1 MTPAL
6 MALLGVMALL
16 VSGASLIAS
25 AIRMNRE
32 VIARRIELAGLPA
45 TIPITPKKDA
55 QRNSPRLPQQ
65 DISNSEQREIVR
77 RFSLLGIPADYA
89 RACFIGTR
97 ILAAVCLGLL
107 IAVAAGKIAAF
118 ASFRVAIPLAAI
130 IAALV
135 GWLLP
140 SMMIS
145 RSVRRQGK
153 DVAAAMPEALDL
165 LVVCVDAG
173 LSLEDGLSRVVTEMG
188 QSRPALAAE
197 LALTSADLRIL
208 PSRDQALARMAD
220 RVDLPSIRS
229 VATTL
234 AQTLR
239 YGTPLA
245 QALRVIAAEMR
256 NDAMIEMEQRANQLP
271 ALLTIPLMLLIMP
284 TLFLI
289 VGGPAALRIMDIFA
303 R

>member
-77 RFSLLGIPADYA
+77 RLSLLGIPADYA
-89 RACFIGTR
+89 RGCFIGTR

-245 QALRVIAAEMR
+245 QALRVIANEMR
-256 NDAMIEMEQRANQLP
+256 NDAMIQMEQRANQLP

-284 TLFLI
+284 TIFLI
-289 VGGPAALRIMDIFA
+289 VGGPAALRIMDIFL

>member
-1 MTPAL
+1 MRRSPDEST
-6 MALLGVMALL
+6 
-16 VSGASLIAS
+16 SL
-25 AIRMNRE
+25 
-32 VIARRIELAGLPA
+32 GLPA
-45 TIPITPKKDA
+45 TMPIITKKDT

-77 RFSLLGIPADYA
+77 RLSLLGIPADYA

-97 ILAAVCLGLL
+97 ILAAVCLGLI
-107 IAVAAGKIAAF
+107 IAVVVGKIAAF

-256 NDAMIEMEQRANQLP
+256 NDAMIRWSSVP
-271 ALLTIPLMLLIMP
+271 TSCLL
-284 TLFLI
+284 F
-289 VGGPAALRIMDIFA
+289 
-303 R
+303 

>member
-25 AIRMNRE
+25 AIRMNHE
-32 VIARRIELAGLPA
+32 AVARRIDMVRLPA
-45 TIPITPKKDA
+45 TTAVGPKNDRQK
-55 QRNSPRLPQQ
+55 NSSRLPQREIA
-65 DISNSEQREIVR
+65 DSEQREIVR
-77 RFSLLGIPADYA
+77 RLSLLGIPADYA

-97 ILAAVCLGLL
+97 LLAAVCLGL
-107 IAVAAGKIAAF
+107 IVAVMAGKIAAF
-118 ASFRVAIPLAAI
+118 ASFRFAIPLAAL

-140 SMMIS
+140 SMVIS
-145 RSVRRQGK
+145 RSAQRRGK

-173 LSLEDGLSRVVTEMG
+173 LSLEDGLSRVVSEMG
-188 QSRPALAAE
+188 QSRPALADE

-245 QALRVIAAEMR
+245 QALRVIANEMR
-256 NDAMIEMEQRANQLP
+256 NDAMIQMEQRANQLP

-284 TLFLI
+284 TIFLI
-289 VGGPAALRIMDIFA
+289 VGGPAALRIMDIFL